1 MNIIIKGLHMDLTPA
16 IELYINKKAKSLEK
30 FCDESSKLEVTVG
43 KRSKHH
49 KSGDVFEAEFRVR
62 NKGNLSR
69 VMTSGQDLYSA
80 IDIARDEL
88 LDTLSSKKDKKD
100 TLRKKGA
107 RVIKKMTHGEK
118 LSSTEKTAVRTI
130 KSKVSKASRS
140 SKTKR

>member
-1 MNIIIKGLHMDLTPA
+1 MDLTPA
-16 IELYINKKAKSLEK
+16 IELYIQKKAKSLEK
-30 FCDESSKLEVTVG
+30 FCDESSKLEINVG
-43 KRSKHH
+43 KTSKHH

-62 NKGNLSR
+62 TKGNLSR
-69 VMTSGQDLYSA
+69 VMASGQDLYAA

-118 LSSTEKTAVRTI
+118 LSSTEKKAVVQGAGGA
-130 KSKVSKASRS
+130 KSKGVK
-140 SKTKR
+140 KVMVPTKKRV